1 MAYIL
6 TTTWAFY
13 IFCCDF
19 KEKKVIQRKEINILL
34 YRIYKMH
41 FCKECQNMY
50 YIRLAEKDK
59 NKLVYYCRKCG
70 DEEEVITEDNI

>member
-1 MAYIL
+1 MYIIMAYIL

-34 YRIYKMH
+34 YIY
-41 FCKECQNMY
+41 Y
-50 YIRLAEKDK
+50 YIYI
-59 NKLVYYCRKCG
+59 YY
-70 DEEEVITEDNI
+70 IYTI